1 MQSQQPILLERYYEI
16 RSDIRQRLR
25 EICTHLPDGA
35 CERLIRNL
43 ALSQLRF
50 SATEAGFAELQ
61 SYLAQELHET
71 LGQPAMAGT
80 ASRASSAHTRPY
92 ADRPAPLIAPAQEA
106 STGF

>member
-16 RSDIRQRLR
+16 RSEIRQRLR

-61 SYLAQELHET
+61 SYLARELHET
-71 LGQPAMAGT
+71 LGQPAAGKV
-80 ASRASSAHTRPY
+80 SHASSAQTHPY